1 MSQFDF
7 HSFSVQIFWVLIG
20 FFVFYFTN
28 LKDYLSN
35 LALLL
40 KIRSKVLVSYVS
52 NGLQTKKIAMFTF
65 FLG

>member
-1 MSQFDF
+1 MPQFDF

-20 FFVFYFTN
+20 FFVFYFTI

-52 NGLQTKKIAMFTF
+52 NSLQIKKIAMFTF

>member
-40 KIRSKVLVSYVS
+40 KIRSKV
-52 NGLQTKKIAMFTF
+52 
-65 FLG
+65 